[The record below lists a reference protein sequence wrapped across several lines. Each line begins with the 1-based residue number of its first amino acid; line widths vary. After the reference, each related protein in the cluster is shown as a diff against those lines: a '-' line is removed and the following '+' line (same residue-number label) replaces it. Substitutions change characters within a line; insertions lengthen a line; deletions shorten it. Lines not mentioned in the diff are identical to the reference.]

1 MLSAR
6 FRPKS
11 CRRSGAGKQHGAD
24 LLKLVDDI
32 DLIAAVDMAEGVV
45 AAGSP
50 GGIERVEEQG
60 GLAQFLSRKPA
71 VASQFSCFTSSTTT
85 DPAIAAGSG

>member
-1 MLSAR
+1 
-6 FRPKS
+6 
-11 CRRSGAGKQHGAD
+11 
-24 LLKLVDDI
+24 
-32 DLIAAVDMAEGVV
+32 MAEGVV

-50 GGIERVEEQG
+50 GGVERVEEQR
-60 GLAQFLSRKPA
+60 GLAQLLSRKPA